1 MLFAVGSAVKL
12 SEGQR
17 AAIIAA
23 ATSPVCVLTG
33 GPGCGK
39 TTTTKYIVDM
49 LTTMK
54 KKVALC
60 APTGGHLPDQGT
72 GHGMSNTHDCLIT
85 IVASQLP
92 DPPTTMHGPLL
103 FSDK

>member
-1 MLFAVGSAVKL
+1 MFSRSSLCVLLSDYWCDLNHAGKAVKL

-17 AAIIAA
+17 AAVIQA

-39 TTTTKYIVDM
+39 TTTTKYIVD
-49 LTTMK
+49 LWTTMN

-60 APTGGHLPDQGT
+60 APTGWQT
-72 GHGMSNTHDCLIT
+72 
-85 IVASQLP
+85 
-92 DPPTTMHGPLL
+92 LL
-103 FSDK
+103 LLRLML